1 MVAACFATRS
11 FQEAVAGPNTISRDS
26 TVVFDQSSP
35 LTWEC
40 NCCENA
46 ASPPPACQALLLV
59 LLQQKPLDEIITET
73 ADGILHAFPPMVG
86 FRPHDTPQRHGLQEL
101 PQHHTR
107 CSVFVFNTRDTLQS
121 TKLIGDE
128 VDKHA
133 NRTNLSAR
141 PGLLSGPFSCLS

>member
-73 ADGILHAFPPMVG
+73 ADGILHALPPMVG